1 MFFFSP
7 LKTAETAVVCRKQ
20 SRELNDLFRV
30 YSSLYAHVGSTHPSS
45 ARERYHVRY
54 LSGTANTLQTFSH

>member
-1 MFFFSP
+1 MFFFFAVNS
-7 LKTAETAVVCRKQ
+7 ETAVVCRKQ
-20 SRELNDLFRV
+20 SREQNDLFRV